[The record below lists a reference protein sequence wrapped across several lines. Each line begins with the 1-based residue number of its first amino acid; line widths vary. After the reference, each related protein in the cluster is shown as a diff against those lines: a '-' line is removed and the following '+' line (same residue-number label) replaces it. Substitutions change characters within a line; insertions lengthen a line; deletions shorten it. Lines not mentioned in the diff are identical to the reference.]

1 MLHGAEA
8 SDKMVLTAVDGL
20 RCDRS
25 DGSLKLDNATT
36 WLHAIDLPSK
46 PPESLTNGT
55 RHESLR
61 SVAVDTEVVFLVH
74 VELPTEAAVRPMPSN
89 GGVGN
94 EGVLYEH
101 ASTDQSPR
109 REKSGR

>member
-1 MLHGAEA
+1 MLHGAET
-8 SDKMVLTAVDGL
+8 SDEIVLTAVDGL

-36 WLHAIDLPSK
+36 WFHAIDFLSK
-46 PPESLTNGT
+46 PPEGLTNGA
-55 RHESLR
+55 RHERLS

-74 VELPTEAAVRPMPSN
+74 VELPIEAAVRPMPSN

-94 EGVLYEH
+94 EGVFYEH

>member
-1 MLHGAEA
+1 MA
-8 SDKMVLTAVDGL
+8 SALVVLTAIDGVL

-25 DGSLKLDNATT
+25 DESLGLAIQEE
-36 WLHAIDLPSK
+36 WWRAIDLLSPGLNNGARN
-46 PPESLTNGT
+46 ESL
-55 RHESLR
+55 H
-61 SVAVDTEVVFLVH
+61 SVAIDTKMLFLMH
-74 VELPTEAAVRPMPSN
+74 VELRIEAAVRPMPSN

-94 EGVLYEH
+94 EGVFYEH

>member
-1 MLHGAEA
+1 LNL
-8 SDKMVLTAVDGL
+8 VV
-20 RCDRS
+20 
-25 DGSLKLDNATT
+25 
-36 WLHAIDLPSK
+36 
-46 PPESLTNGT
+46 
-55 RHESLR
+55 
-61 SVAVDTEVVFLVH
+61 VDTKLVSLVH

-94 EGVLYEH
+94 EGVFYEH

>member
-1 MLHGAEA
+1 MLHGAGA
-8 SDKMVLTAVDGL
+8 SDLDGLTAVDGV

-25 DGSLKLDNATT
+25 DGSLKLANQKEC
-36 WLHAIDLPSK
+36 WRAIDPLSP
-46 PPESLTNGT
+46 PPEGPHNGT
-55 RHESLR
+55 RNESLHL
-61 SVAVDTEVVFLVH
+61 VVVDTKLVSLVH

-94 EGVLYEH
+94 EGVFYEH